1 MTLGTASST
10 WEAVLREVPEGSVVG
25 PKLFNIFISDLVY
38 TITQCR
44 IISYMDDTNIHCSNK
59 NVRAVVKDN
68 LKSDLGNATAWFI
81 QNGMKSNLQKSRNFQ
96 RGGGSHCVKQMVLTR
111 FFCQL
116 S

>member
-1 MTLGTASST
+1 M
-10 WEAVLREVPEGSVVG
+10 G

-44 IISYMDDTNIHCSNK
+44 IISYLDDTNIHCSNK

-81 QNGMKSNLQKSRNFQ
+81 QNGMKSNLQKSRGHTASNRWYSPDFSVSC
-96 RGGGSHCVKQMVLTR
+96 RRL
-111 FFCQL
+111 FA
-116 S
+116 